1 MNEADSTVN
10 CRTSKKRIELIFDW
24 REGIFNVDI
33 ILTEPSLNASL
44 IEF

>member
-1 MNEADSTVN
+1 MKLTQLLIVGPA
-10 CRTSKKRIELIFDW
+10 KKSLELIFDW

-33 ILTEPSLNASL
+33 ILTEPSLNVSL